1 MSNFWKKNSRE
12 LSVVFAIILMF
23 IIFGVLEPIY
33 VSGNNIRDIVEQATI
48 YGLMGI
54 GITGVII
61 TGGIDLSVGSV
72 LALDG
77 AIVAQAAVAGVHPI
91 LCILI
96 GLIMGFAIGLL
107 NGILVTKLKLQ
118 PFIATMGT
126 MSVYR
131 GLAYV
136 VTKGYPVLGVP
147 DTYRKMVDGEL
158 IPSVRVSI
166 LIFFLFAVIMFI
178 VLRKTRHGM
187 YVYAIG
193 GNEEATRLSGV
204 KVDKNKAL
212 VYGLGML
219 GTALAAMIQI
229 AKLGTGDPTTGQGY
243 ELNAIAA
250 AAIGG
255 TSMAGGRGNVFGTVL
270 GAILFAGLKVG
281 LIVMGVDTFY
291 QYIATG
297 AVIIFAAY
305 IEVIQ
310 TQLSSKPAKVK

>member
-219 GTALAAMIQI
+219 GTALAAMIRLRNS
-229 AKLGTGDPTTGQGY
+229 AP
-243 ELNAIAA
+243 
-250 AAIGG
+250 
-255 TSMAGGRGNVFGTVL
+255 
-270 GAILFAGLKVG
+270 
-281 LIVMGVDTFY
+281 
-291 QYIATG
+291 ATRPR
-297 AVIIFAAY
+297 ARAMN
-305 IEVIQ
+305 
-310 TQLSSKPAKVK
+310 